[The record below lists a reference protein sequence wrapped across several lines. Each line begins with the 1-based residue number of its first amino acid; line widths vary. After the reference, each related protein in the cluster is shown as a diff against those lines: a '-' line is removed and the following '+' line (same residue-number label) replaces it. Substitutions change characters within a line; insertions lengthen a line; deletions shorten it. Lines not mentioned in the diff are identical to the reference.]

1 MDGKGLEIYEF
12 KGGVHPDDKK
22 ELSKNSRI
30 ETLEEPE
37 FIRIP
42 LSQHI
47 GAPAKPVV
55 KEGDYVL
62 VGQMVGEAGGFV
74 SAPVHSSVSGI
85 VRKIDKFVAAPF
97 GLPAPMIEIENDG
110 KYSSIDFVERENYL
124 DLDSKELLGIIQSSG
139 IVGMGGA
146 TFPTHVKL
154 SPPPEF
160 TIDTFIVNGV
170 ECELYLTADYRLM
183 LEMPEKII
191 EGSKI
196 VMKILGVE
204 EGIIAIEGNKPD
216 CIEKISRMV
225 EDEPI
230 KVIELPVKYPQ
241 GGEKQLIKAITNR
254 EVPSAGLPMHVGA
267 VVQNAGTVA
276 AIYDAVRFGIPL
288 IERITT
294 VSGEAISKP
303 KNFRVK
309 IGTLATE
316 LINQCDGFKK
326 MARKVIFGGPM
337 TGFAQYK
344 LDIPVTKGTSG
355 ILALPHDHVKSTD
368 YESCIKCGSCVRA
381 CPANLVPSEMS
392 ILIENR
398 LFEEADKHDVL
409 DCIECG
415 CCSYVCP
422 SHRPLVHMFKLGKA
436 KAMEIRR
443 AKQEKN

>member
-1 MDGKGLEIYEF
+1 MDNNGLEIYEF

-22 ELSKNSRI
+22 ELSKNSKI
-30 ETLEEPE
+30 EELEAPE
-37 FIRIP
+37 IIRLP

-55 KEGDYVL
+55 KPGDYVL
-62 VGQMVGEAGGFV
+62 RGEVVAEAGGFV
-74 SAPVHSSVSGI
+74 SASVHSSVSGT
-85 VRKIDKFVAAPF
+85 VKKIDKFVAAPF

-110 KYSSIDFVERENYL
+110 KYDSVDFADRENYL
-124 DLDSKELLGIIQSSG
+124 EIAPEELISIIKDAG

-154 SPPPEF
+154 SPPPDF
-160 TIDTFIVNGV
+160 KIDTFIVNGV

-183 LEMPEKII
+183 LEMPEKVI
-191 EGSKI
+191 EGAKI

-216 CIEKISRMV
+216 CIEKISRMTKN
-225 EDEPI
+225 EPV
-230 KVIELPVKYPQ
+230 KVVELPVKYPQ
-241 GGEKQLIKAITNR
+241 GGEKQLIKALTNR

-276 AIYDAVRFGIPL
+276 AIYDAVRYGIPL

-294 VSGEAISKP
+294 VSGEAIKKP
-303 KNFRVK
+303 KNFKVK
-309 IGTLATE
+309 IGTLASE
-316 LINQCDGFKK
+316 LIDKCEGFKK
-326 MARKVIFGGPM
+326 EARKVIFGGPM

-355 ILALPHDHVKSTD
+355 ILALPHDFVKSTE
-368 YESCIKCGSCVRA
+368 YEACIKCGSCVRA
-381 CPANLVPSEMS
+381 CPANLVPSKMS

-398 LFEEADKHDVL
+398 LFEEADKNDVL

-443 AKQEKN
+443 AKQDKK

>member
-1 MDGKGLEIYEF
+1 MTVEIFEF

-22 ELSKNSRI
+22 NLSKNSRI
-30 ETLEEPE
+30 EVLDAPE
-37 FIRIP
+37 IVRIP

-55 KEGDYVL
+55 KKGDYVL
-62 VGQMVGEAGGFV
+62 VGQVVGEAGGFV
-74 SAPVHSSVSGI
+74 SAPVHSSVSGEVKNI
-85 VRKIDKFVAAPF
+85 SNFVSAPF
-97 GLPAPMIEIENDG
+97 GVPSPMIEIENDG
-110 KYSSIDFVERENYL
+110 KYKTIDFQENENYL
-124 DLDSKELLGIIQSSG
+124 ELEPKQLLEIIKNSG

-154 SPPPEF
+154 SPPPDF
-160 TIDTFIVNGV
+160 KIDTFIVNGV

-183 LEMPEKII
+183 LEEPEKII

-204 EGIIAIEGNKPD
+204 KGIIAIEGNKPD

-225 EDEPI
+225 ENEPI
-230 KVIELPVKYPQ
+230 EVLELPVKYPQ

-254 EVPSAGLPMHVGA
+254 EVPSGGLPMHVGA

-276 AIYDAVRFGIPL
+276 AIYDAVRFGKPL

-294 VSGEAISKP
+294 VSGEAIKKP
-303 KNFRVK
+303 KNFKVK
-309 IGTLATE
+309 IGTLASYLVE
-316 LINQCDGFKK
+316 KCEGFKK
-326 MARKVIFGGPM
+326 PPKKIIFGGPM
-337 TGFAQYK
+337 TGFAQYT

-355 ILALPHDHVKSTD
+355 ILAFTNDMVKE
-368 YESCIKCGSCVRA
+368 YEYSACISCGSCVRA
-381 CPANLVPSEMS
+381 CPANLVPSVMS
-392 ILIENR
+392 ILVEKG
-398 LFEEADKHDVL
+398 LFEEADKNDVL

-422 SHRPLVHMFKLGKA
+422 AHRPLVHMFKLGKA
-436 KAMEIRR
+436 KAMELRR
-443 AKQEKN
+443 AKQK

>member
-1 MDGKGLEIYEF
+1 MDNKGMEIYEF

-30 ETLEEPE
+30 ETLEAPE

-85 VRKIDKFVAAPF
+85 VRKIDKFIAAPF

-110 KYSSIDFVERENYL
+110 KYSNIDFIERENYL
-124 DLDSKELLGIIQSSG
+124 DLEPKELLGIIQNSG

-154 SPPPEF
+154 SPPPDF
-160 TIDTFIVNGV
+160 KIDTFIVNGV

-230 KVIELPVKYPQ
+230 RVLELPVKYPQ

-294 VSGEAISKP
+294 ISGEAIKNP

-316 LINQCDGFKK
+316 LINQCGGFKK

>member
-1 MDGKGLEIYEF
+1 MDFEIYQF

-22 ELSKNSRI
+22 ELSKNSKI
-30 ETLEEPE
+30 EELEPPE
-37 FIRIP
+37 FIRLP

-47 GAPAKPVV
+47 GAPAKPIV

-62 VGQMVGEAGGFV
+62 KGQMVAEAGGFV
-74 SAPVHSSVSGI
+74 SAPVHSSVSGK
-85 VRKIDKFVAAPF
+85 VRKISKFVAAPF

-110 KYSSIDFVERENYL
+110 KYTTVDFDERENYL
-124 DLDSKELLGIIQSSG
+124 ELDGKELVGIIQNAG

-154 SPPPEF
+154 SPPPDF
-160 TIDTFIVNGV
+160 KIDTFIVNGV

-191 EGSKI
+191 EGAKI

-204 EGIIAIEGNKPD
+204 QGIIAIEANKPD
-216 CIEKISRMV
+216 CIDKLTRMT
-225 EDEPI
+225 EQEPLA
-230 KVIELPVKYPQ
+230 VAELPVKYPQ
-241 GGEKQLIKAITNR
+241 GGEKQLIKALTNR

-276 AIYDAVRFGIPL
+276 AIYDAVRYGIPL

-294 VSGEAISKP
+294 VSGEAIKKP
-303 KNFRVK
+303 KNFKVK
-309 IGTLATE
+309 IGTLASE
-316 LINQCDGFKK
+316 LIKECDGFKK
-326 MARKVIFGGPM
+326 AARKVIFGGPM

-355 ILALPHDHVKSTD
+355 ILALPHDFVKSTD
-368 YESCIKCGSCVRA
+368 YGACIKCGSCVRA
-381 CPANLVPSEMS
+381 CPANLVPSKMS
-392 ILIENR
+392 ILIENKF
-398 LFEEADKHDVL
+398 FEEADKNDVL

-422 SHRPLVHMFKLGKA
+422 SRRPLVHMFKLGKA

-443 AKQEKN
+443 AKQK